1 MISATGAKRT
11 QASGDGPPGSTRS
24 DLRPLWSTEAS
35 GVAEPRTTTQLEL
48 GVSKD
53 AWNRGVAAVA
63 APATNRQKTRRSMGA
78 LPMNQD
84 TVFGAEPGRTAGAR
98 SDSRRSD
105 SGRIEVCL
113 ISSYRW

>member
-1 MISATGAKRT
+1 MVSATGAKRT

-24 DLRPLWSTEAS
+24 DLRPSWSTEAS

-84 TVFGAEPGRTAGAR
+84 TVFGAERGRTAGGALR
-98 SDSRRSD
+98 PVALGFR
-105 SGRIEVCL
+105 
-113 ISSYRW
+113 